1 MAQIILSAKLQD
13 DFDRII
19 DFLLAHAPEIAE
31 DRIDTIITAL
41 DVLGSSPLIGWPA
54 ENSKRE
60 LAIAMGASGYV
71 ALYRFVPELDTV
83 FVLAVRSQQELG
95 QAKVNSSP

>member
-19 DFLLAHAPEIAE
+19 GFLLTHTPEIAE
-31 DRIDTIITAL
+31 VRIDTIITAL
-41 DVLGSSPLIGWPA
+41 NVLETSPLIGWPA
-54 ENSKRE
+54 KNSKRE
-60 LAIAMGASGYV
+60 LVVAMGASGYV

-83 FVLAVRSQQELG
+83 FVLAVRSQWELG
-95 QAKVNSSP
+95 QAK